1 VRSSIR
7 TGSGALDLFWRDG
20 AWIVEEEGGS
30 VVEVEEETDFEVLL
44 EVVDDDVVGGGDD
57 GIKEKDLLLVGAL
70 SSRAVI
76 TGYDGASGMKEG

>member
-1 VRSSIR
+1 MRSSIR

-20 AWIVEEEGGS
+20 AWVVEEEGGGS

-44 EVVDDDVVGGGDD
+44 EVVEVVGGGDD

-70 SSRAVI
+70 S
-76 TGYDGASGMKEG
+76 